1 MTQGEGAA
9 RAASAEDE
17 ARALVADV
25 EARVAPLLRESHL
38 AAWDA
43 ATGGGEEAL
52 ARATA
57 ARAAATLVFSDPGA
71 ARRVRGWLGGGAVA
85 DPLLRRQ
92 LELLDH
98 EHTRSQ
104 LPPETIHD
112 LVGRAAELEH
122 LFHTHRSTFRG
133 ERLSSNDLQDALRD
147 STDSAVRREAWEASK
162 EIGRE
167 VAEPLRELVRRR
179 NAAARA
185 LGFEHFYAMEL
196 ELQEIGEARLFALL
210 DDFRDRTDA
219 PFRRFREE
227 MDRAL
232 SARLGVGAEALRPW
246 HWDDFFGQEAP
257 APGGGGVDL
266 DACFAER
273 DLVALAAEF
282 FRGIGLPVDEVL
294 ARSDLWEREGKDQ
307 HAFCED
313 IDRAGDVRVLCN
325 LRPNE
330 KWMAV
335 LLHELGHA
343 VYDVFIPRGLPY
355 FLRTVAHTLA
365 TEAIAM
371 YMGRLTRDPAWLREA
386 AGVELAPEQAADVRA
401 QLRAAMLVSAR
412 WILVMA
418 YFERELYRDP
428 DRADLNAL
436 WWELVERLQLVRR
449 PEGRDAPDWAAKI
462 HFSLSPVYYHNYLL
476 GELMASQ
483 ISAHARRG
491 VPEGRSIAGEPR
503 VGAFLRERIFA
514 PGATLEWNALLVHAT
529 GEPLTPR
536 WFVDEF
542 VGA

>member
-1 MTQGEGAA
+1 MTRGEG
-9 RAASAEDE
+9 ASAEDE
-17 ARALVADV
+17 ARALVAGV
-25 EARVAPLLRESHL
+25 EARFAPLQREAHL

-52 ARATA
+52 ARASA
-57 ARAAATLVFSDPGA
+57 ARAAATLVFSDPEA

-98 EHTRSQ
+98 EYTRSQ
-104 LPPETIHD
+104 LPPETIRD

-133 ERLSSNDLQDALRD
+133 ERISGNDLLEALRG
-147 STDSAVRREAWEASK
+147 STDSATRREAWEASK

-167 VAEPLRELVRRR
+167 AVEPLRELVRRR
-179 NAAARA
+179 NAAARS
-185 LGFEHFYAMEL
+185 LGFENFYLMEL
-196 ELQEIGEARLFALL
+196 ELQEIGEARLFSLL
-210 DDFRDRTDA
+210 DDFRARTDA

-232 SARLGVGAEALRPW
+232 AARFGVEPEALRPW

-257 APGGGGVDL
+257 AAGGGVEL
-266 DACFAER
+266 DACFAQR
-273 DLVALAAEF
+273 DPVALAAEF

-313 IDRAGDVRVLCN
+313 MDRQGDVRVLCN

-330 KWMAV
+330 KWTST

-343 VYDVFIPRGLPY
+343 VYDINLPRGLPY
-355 FLRTVAHTLA
+355 FLRTVAHTLT

-371 YMGRLTRDPAWLREA
+371 YMGRLTRDPAWLRDA
-386 AGVELAPEQAADVRA
+386 AGVELAPEEAADVRA

-428 DRADLNAL
+428 DRAELNAL
-436 WWELVERLQLVRR
+436 WWDLVERIQLVRR
-449 PEGRDAPDWAAKI
+449 PEERDAPDWAAKI
-462 HFSLSPVYYHNYLL
+462 HLSLSPVYYHNYLL

-536 WFVDEF
+536 YFVDEF

>member
-1 MTQGEGAA
+1 MTAGEGTAPA
-9 RAASAEDE
+9 PVEDE
-17 ARALVADV
+17 ARALVAEV
-25 EARVAPLLRESHL
+25 EARVAPLYHEAHL
-38 AAWDA
+38 ASWDA

-52 ARATA
+52 ARASA
-57 ARAAATLVFSDPGA
+57 ARAAAALVFSDPEA
-71 ARRVRGWLGGGAVA
+71 ARRVRGWLAGGVA

-98 EHTRSQ
+98 EYTRSQ
-104 LPPETIHD
+104 LPSETIRD

-122 LFHTHRSTFRG
+122 LFHTYRSTFRG
-133 ERLSSNDLQDALRD
+133 ERLSSNDLQEALRG

-167 VAEPLRELVRRR
+167 VVEPLRELVRRR
-179 NAAARA
+179 NAAARS
-185 LGFEHFYAMEL
+185 LGFENFYLMEL
-196 ELQEIGEARLFALL
+196 ELQEIGEARLFSLL
-210 DDFRDRTDA
+210 DDFRARTDA

-227 MDRAL
+227 MDGAL
-232 SARLGVGAEALRPW
+232 AARFGVDREALRPW
-246 HWDDFFGQEAP
+246 HWDDFFAQEAP
-257 APGGGGVDL
+257 AMGTGVEL

-273 DLVALAAEF
+273 DPVALAADF

-313 IDRAGDVRVLCN
+313 IDREGDVRVLCN

-330 KWMAV
+330 RWTSV

-343 VYDVFIPRGLPY
+343 VYDAYLPRGLPY
-355 FLRTVAHTLA
+355 FLRTVAHTLT

-371 YMGRLTRDPAWLREA
+371 YMGRLTRDPAWLRDA
-386 AGVELAPEQAADVRA
+386 VGAELAPEQAADVRA

-462 HFSLSPVYYHNYLL
+462 HLSLSPVYYHNYLL

-514 PGATLEWNALLVHAT
+514 PGASLDWNELLVHAT

-536 WFVDEF
+536 YFVDEF

>member
-1 MTQGEGAA
+1 MTGPDGASPA
-9 RAASAEDE
+9 PSPEDE
-17 ARALVADV
+17 ARALVAGV
-25 EARVAPLLRESHL
+25 EGRLAPLLREAHVAS
-38 AAWDA
+38 WEA

-52 ARATA
+52 ERATA
-57 ARAAATLVFSDPGA
+57 ARAAAALVFSDA
-71 ARRVRGWLGGGAVA
+71 DASAKVRGWLAGGGVR
-85 DPLLRRQ
+85 DSHLRRQ

-98 EHTRSQ
+98 DYTRSQ
-104 LPPETIHD
+104 LPPETIQD
-112 LVGRAAELEH
+112 LVRRSAELEH

-133 ERLSSNDLQDALRD
+133 ERLSNNELLDTLQG

-167 VAEPLRELVRRR
+167 AAGPLLELVRRR

-185 LGFEHFYAMEL
+185 LGFDNFYAMEL
-196 ELQEIGEARLFALL
+196 HLQELGEERLFALL
-210 DDFRDRTDA
+210 DEFRDRTDE
-219 PFRRFREE
+219 PFRRFRAE
-227 MDRAL
+227 MDQAL
-232 SARLGVGAEALRPW
+232 AARFGVAPEELRPW
-246 HWDDFFGQEAP
+246 HWDDFFAQEAP
-257 APGGGGVDL
+257 AAGAGVEL
-266 DACFAER
+266 DGCFATR

-282 FRGIGLPVDEVL
+282 FRGIGLPVEGVL
-294 ARSDLWEREGKDQ
+294 ARSDLYEREGKDQ

-313 IDRAGDVRVLCN
+313 VDREGDVRVLCN
-325 LRPNE
+325 MRPNE
-330 KWMAV
+330 KWMGT

-343 VYDVFIPRGLPY
+343 VYDENIPRELPF
-355 FLRTVAHTLA
+355 FLRTVAHTLS

-371 YMGRLTRDPAWLREA
+371 YMGRLTRDPAWLRDA
-386 AGVELAPEQAADVRA
+386 AGVELAAGEAADVRA

-436 WWELVERLQLVRR
+436 WWELVERIQLVRR

-462 HFSLSPVYYHNYLL
+462 HLSLSPVYYHNYLL

-491 VPEGRSIAGEPR
+491 VPEARSIAGEPR

-514 PGATLEWNALLVHAT
+514 PGASLDWNRLLVHAT
-529 GEPLTPR
+529 GEELTPR
-536 WFVDEF
+536 YFVDEF